1 MKIRMKCKGTS
12 RIGDKVRLFLSFD
25 DIVKKSSKIGM
36 MDALGMLGNMEN
48 IQEEIQQK
56 ALLMQQPDC
65 VTISY
70 GEWQNY
76 KYKIDDIIWIEITSE
91 DKVD

>member
-1 MKIRMKCKGTS
+1 MKQRMICKGTS

-25 DIVKKSSKIGM
+25 DVVKKSSKVGL
-36 MDALGMLGNMEN
+36 MDAMAMLGNMEN
-48 IQEEIQQK
+48 MQEEIQQK

-65 VTISY
+65 VTIPYS
-70 GEWQNY
+70 EWQQY
-76 KYKIDDIIWIEITSE
+76 QYKIDDIIWIEVTSE